1 MERVYLYKVFQNRYA
16 KFFYAFSFL
25 LLLYGLFFLVR
36 IHFFKIDS
44 SAFGSITSLSLISLQ
59 GLITLI
65 QYLLAL
71 KNGTYYIEWNDR
83 EINYLMPNSKKIET
97 IELNDIR
104 SINVRLFEVYI
115 GLSDSER
122 VIRFENLEY
131 ATLIRIKDKFEE
143 IKKQIT

>member
-36 IHFFKIDS
+36 IQFLKIDS
-44 SAFGSITSLSLISLQ
+44 SAFGSTTSLSLISLQ

-65 QYLLAL
+65 QFLLAL

-104 SINVRLFEVYI
+104 SINVRLYEVYI